1 MSSPERRESI
11 VLEMTQTAID
21 VIKHI
26 APGDAGLRVYTAGA
40 PDSQALQVEI
50 AEAPRV
56 DDQVVEAGGAQV
68 FLEPRAADTLDDKVL
83 DAVQDERGVHFSVVH
98 QDPPGWAP
106 GEAGS

>member
-1 MSSPERRESI
+1 
-11 VLEMTQTAID
+11 VLEVTKTAID

-26 APGDAGLRVYTAGA
+26 APGAAGLRVSTSGGA
-40 PDSQALQVEI
+40 SGTQELQVEI
-50 AEAPRV
+50 AEEPQV

-83 DAVQDERGVHFSVVH
+83 DAVQDERGVRFAVM
-98 QDPPGWAP
+98 QQYPPGAAP